1 MVGLDPTIHA
11 VPNDQPSPTTACA
24 TKTGQTGPPQKC
36 VAPPSSSW
44 SGSTRPS
51 TPSRTTNPP
60 QPQPAPPQRDRL
72 DRPGRKSPPPAR
84 HGRARPDHPRR
95 PERPTLPNHSLRHQN
110 GTDWTAPNVSRPPPQ
125 TSWSGSTRPS
135 TPSRTTNPPQPQPAP
150 PKRDRLDRPKRFSTT
165 PPLVMAGLVP
175 AIHAV
180 PSDQPPPIKGKH
192 QRSKKN
198 ETKPTAPDVS
208 RPPPTINPA
217 SSHPTAQ
224 KPPKHP
230 LAQSPPTTP
239 PNHSHFLNPSP
250 VS

>member
-1 MVGLDPTIHA
+1 MAGLVPAIHA
-11 VPNDQPSPTTACA
+11 VPSDQPPPIQGNDGPQTLHGPTNA
-24 TKTGQTGPPQKC
+24 
-36 VAPPSSSW
+36 
-44 SGSTRPS
+44 
-51 TPSRTTNPP
+51 
-60 QPQPAPPQRDRL
+60 
-72 DRPGRKSPPPAR
+72 SPPPPR

-110 GTDWTAPNVSRPPPQ
+110 GTDWTAPNVSRPPQPIVMVGLDPTIHAVPNNQPSPTTACATKTGQTGPPQ
-125 TSWSGSTRPS
+125 TFLDH
-135 TPSRTTNPPQPQPAP
+135 PQ
-150 PKRDRLDRPKRFSTT
+150 
-165 PPLVMAGLVP
+165 LVMAGLVP

-180 PSDQPPPIKGKH
+180 PSDQPPPIKAKH

-198 ETKPTAPDVS
+198 EVKPTAPDVS
-208 RPPPTINPA
+208 RPPPSNPA